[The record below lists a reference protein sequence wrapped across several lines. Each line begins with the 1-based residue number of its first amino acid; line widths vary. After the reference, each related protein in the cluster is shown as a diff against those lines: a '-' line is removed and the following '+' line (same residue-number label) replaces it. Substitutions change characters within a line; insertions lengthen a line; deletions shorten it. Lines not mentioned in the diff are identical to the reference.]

1 MRRVEDFKRR
11 INNSTTIEMASNPLL
26 LTLMV
31 LLDYGGKKKLPNS
44 KPELIKMVIEESMTR
59 RKELSQPKQQAAFH
73 DLLTTVSVCLN
84 KGESIKNTRRKLS
97 KKVEKCS
104 IVGIDDYSSL
114 IALFEKV
121 GLVFANSSGQLSFVH
136 RCFNE
141 YLYAQHL
148 FESLDDTNADEMLNL
163 AIEQEFS
170 EVFFYYCSFH
180 QDVSGL
186 LQKLLEKGNSEIER
200 CVEILAFE
208 KINSSIKTSKLAM
221 SLFRVR
227 IKEIWRND
235 IELFSKVFLQY
246 KLDMLRLS
254 NPLSSK
260 PLKYREA
267 TSFFQLDKTRHNRR
281 NSLVGLSN
289 KEVRELFKRINQTYS
304 DYRGS
309 FSLPTIRMMTS
320 DSADDTVIRFKD
332 HFRVYREKS
341 KRFTRIK
348 DKVGVHANQWYEWV
362 QLSHPDAF
370 RDVDVVDKVKKMVS
384 AFMKE
389 WNPNLLLLPEVV
401 VRKANRKYIDE
412 EFERASYNLLRN
424 ELVGDTYQRAH
435 QVVSSKIIKA
445 IFGEGSYDEISKL
458 YQQVYLMN
466 SDQLLDFRRLTAED
480 IDPLIK
486 GATVRFINSLQSSQS
501 YNEFKKVSFLLSRLF
516 TLSAIVAGDVK
527 PWGRLRI
534 MFIAEVDGDEF

>member
-1 MRRVEDFKRR
+1 
-11 INNSTTIEMASNPLL
+11 SNPLL

-31 LLDYGGKKKLPNS
+31 LLDYSGKKKLPSS

-59 RKELSQPKQQAAFH
+59 RKELSQLKQKEAFQS
-73 DLLTTVSVCLN
+73 LLTTVSVCLN

-97 KKVEKCS
+97 KKAECC
-104 IVGIDDYSSL
+104 GIDSVDDYSSL

-141 YLYAQHL
+141 YLYAKYL
-148 FESLDDTNADEMLNL
+148 FDSEDDSNSDEMLKY

-180 QDVSGL
+180 KNVSGIL
-186 LQKLLEKGNSEIER
+186 GKLLAKGNSEIER

-208 KINSSIKTSKLAM
+208 KINASIKTSRLAM
-221 SLFRVR
+221 SLFRIR
-227 IKEIWRND
+227 IKDIWRND

-254 NPLSSK
+254 NPLVSK

-267 TSFFQLDKTRHNRR
+267 TSFFKLDKVRHNRR

-289 KEVRELFKRINQTYS
+289 KEVRELFNRINQTYS

-309 FSLPTIRMMTS
+309 FSLPTIRMMTP
-320 DSADDTVIRFKD
+320 DSADDTVIRFKN

-341 KRFTRIK
+341 KRFTRIRQ
-348 DKVGVHANQWYEWV
+348 KVETHANQWYERIH
-362 QLSHPDAF
+362 LSHEDAF
-370 RDVDVVDKVKKMVS
+370 RDVGISEKIKKMVE
-384 AFMKE
+384 AVLKE
-389 WNPNLLLLPEVV
+389 WNPNLLLLPETA
-401 VRKANRKYIDE
+401 VRKANQKYVDE
-412 EFERASYNLLRN
+412 EFDKRSYALLRN

-435 QVVSSKIIKA
+435 QVVSSKIIKS
-445 IFGEGSYDEISKL
+445 IFGEGNYDEISKL
-458 YQQVYLMN
+458 YQQVYIMN
-466 SDQLLDFRRLTAED
+466 SDQLLDFRRLTAAD

-486 GATVRFINSLQSSQS
+486 GATVRFINSLQSSGV
-501 YNEFKKVSFLLSRLF
+501 YNEFKKVSFLLSRLY
-516 TLSAIVAGDVK
+516 TLSAILAGDVE

-534 MFIAEVDGDEF
+534 MFIAKVDGDEL